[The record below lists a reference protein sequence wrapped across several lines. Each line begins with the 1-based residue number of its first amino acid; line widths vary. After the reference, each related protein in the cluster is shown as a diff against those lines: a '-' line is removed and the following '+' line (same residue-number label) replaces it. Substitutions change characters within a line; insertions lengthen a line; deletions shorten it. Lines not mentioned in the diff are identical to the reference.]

1 MKRLV
6 LAAVILGCIAGTAS
20 AQLYK
25 WIDEQG
31 RTRYTDTPPP
41 PNAKGAQKKN
51 YNTGASESA
60 VPYATQRA
68 IREFPVVLYT
78 APDCGKPCADGRA
91 LLERRGVPYREI
103 VTRDNADIEGMR
115 TATGQNQVPA
125 LLVGPEVV
133 GGYEPGRW
141 TAALNLA
148 GYPTSAVKPQ
158 AARAPADG
166 PLPRVKLYT
175 NSECGEVCDAARG
188 YLAGRGV
195 RFQEVHVEDEAS
207 FAELRNLTGGMSV
220 PVLLVGSTVQKGYEQ
235 ATYQQLLDAAGFPKT
250 K

>member
-6 LAAVILGCIAGTAS
+6 LAAVILGCVAGTAS

-51 YNTGASESA
+51 YNSGASEAA

-68 IREFPVVLYT
+68 MREFPVVLYT
-78 APDCGKPCADGRA
+78 APNCGKACADGKA
-91 LLERRGVPYREI
+91 LLERRGVPHREI
-103 VTRDNADIEGMR
+103 VARDAGDIEAMKS
-115 TATGQNQVPA
+115 ATGQDQVPA
-125 LLVGPEVV
+125 LLVGSEAI
-133 GGYEPGRW
+133 GGFGAARW
-141 TAALNLA
+141 DAALNLA

-166 PLPRVKLYT
+166 PLPSVKLYT
-175 NSECGEVCDAARG
+175 NSECNEVCDAARG
-188 YLAGRGV
+188 YLAGRNV
-195 RFQEVHVEDEAS
+195 RFQEVRVEDEAS
-207 FAELRNLTGGMSV
+207 LAELKKVSGGLSV
-220 PVLLVGSTVQKGYEQ
+220 PVLIVGNTVQKGYEQ
-235 ATYQQLLDAAGFPKT
+235 VTYQRLLDAAGFPKT

>member
-25 WIDEQG
+25 WTDENG

-51 YNTGASESA
+51 YNSGASESA

-78 APDCGKPCADGRA
+78 APDCGKPCVDGRA

-103 VTRDNADIEGMR
+103 ATRDAADIEGMKK
-115 TATGQNQVPA
+115 ATGQNQVPA
-125 LLVGPEVV
+125 LLVGPEAI
-133 GGYEPGRW
+133 GGYEAGRW
-141 TAALNLA
+141 NAALNLA
-148 GYPTSAVKPQ
+148 GYPSSAVKPQ

-166 PLPRVKLYT
+166 PLPGVKLYT
-175 NSECGEVCDAARG
+175 NSECNEVCEAARG
-188 YLAGRGV
+188 YLVGRNV
-195 RFQEVHVEDEAS
+195 RFQEVRVEDEAS
-207 FAELRNLTGGMSV
+207 LAELKKVSGGLSV
-220 PVLLVGSTVQKGYEQ
+220 PVLIVGSAVQKGFEL
-235 ATYQQLLDAAGFPKT
+235 ATYQRLLDAAGFPKT